1 MGALVFPTMAPVR
14 IEDVFKVTGV
24 PTYTFVRP
32 SEYNRLQ
39 VALRTSGRGVVVEGP
54 SGIGKSTAVTKAL
67 EELGLDPDVT
77 KLSARIPSDVEY
89 LDILPDLGSF
99 GTVVIDDF
107 HRLDL
112 PTKARISD
120 LLKVTADVEDP
131 NRKLIIIGIND
142 AGAALIESSPDLTN
156 RVDVV
161 RFEVEPAAKIEELVT
176 AGESAASVAIEA
188 RNFIIEKASGSFF
201 VAQLLCLEACVQ
213 AGVIETT
220 GDETVIPTPYAAI
233 QRKVIQQQKDRFGAA
248 VHNFARGTRFR
259 PSGRAPYLH
268 ILRWLADSD
277 SWSISIPDEIRHH
290 PTEKASV
297 GVVLDRG
304 YLAAL
309 VEQPAISKLMH
320 FSDTGTL
327 SVEDPMLVYY
337 LRAITW
343 GDFIREVGFTTV
355 DYVEAYDV
363 ALSFA
368 GEDRVYAELLR
379 DALED
384 LGHAVFYDLAELH
397 RILGQDV
404 EAYLGPIYSSGSRY
418 VVAVLGEMYGRK
430 RWTLFEA
437 KQYRDRIERG
447 EVIPIW
453 SSNVAPTP
461 FDETRARGGLDF
473 DPSGDLV
480 AQAKAHAEVISRK
493 LGEKPDELP
502 IGL

>member
-1 MGALVFPTMAPVR
+1 MCIR
-14 IEDVFKVTGV
+14 D
-24 PTYTFVRP
+24 
-32 SEYNRLQ
+32 
-39 VALRTSGRGVVVEGP
+39 
-54 SGIGKSTAVTKAL
+54 
-67 EELGLDPDVT
+67 
-77 KLSARIPSDVEY
+77 
-89 LDILPDLGSF
+89 
-99 GTVVIDDF
+99 
-107 HRLDL
+107 
-112 PTKARISD
+112 
-120 LLKVTADVEDP
+120 
-131 NRKLIIIGIND
+131 
-142 AGAALIESSPDLTN
+142 
-156 RVDVV
+156 
-161 RFEVEPAAKIEELVT
+161 
-176 AGESAASVAIEA
+176 
-188 RNFIIEKASGSFF
+188 SFF
-201 VAQLLCLEACVQ
+201 VAQLLCFEACVQ

-233 QRKVIQQQKDRFGAA
+233 QRKVIQRQKDRFGAA
-248 VHNFARGTRFR
+248 VRNFARGTKFR

-268 ILRWLADSD
+268 ILRWLANSD

-384 LGHAVFYDLAELH
+384 LGHAVFYDLAEQH

-437 KQYRDRIERG
+437 KQYRDRNERG

-480 AQAKAHAEVISRK
+480 AQAKAHAEVISKR
-493 LGEKPDELP
+493 LGEKSEELP
-502 IGL
+502 FGR